1 MICSHS
7 VWKNPSSLW
16 WLSCSFL
23 LSVIRSLP
31 AKMHEGVGTVFTDMW
46 LSSCMLVHVVL
57 KWNFTFFFKNK
68 TLYFNATQNRLF
80 VMCWRGGITTQQL
93 FWKITF
99 LTLRLW
105 RNLYLFV
112 QNGHLN
118 FPSGF
123 PLFCPPG
130 GECFNCFDGGDI
142 SREYSTASIP
152 RFKSAPD
159 SSRCLCLMSRF
170 SSAYWTNDTGSK
182 SSLVIGSV

>member
-1 MICSHS
+1 MKGAICSGHFHVRFCW
-7 VWKNPSSLW
+7 VWLGPY
-16 WLSCSFL
+16 
-23 LSVIRSLP
+23 LP
-31 AKMHEGVGTVFTDMW
+31 KCMKVWEQYLQTCGFRPVCLFMW
-46 LSSCMLVHVVL
+46 S
-57 KWNFTFFFKNK
+57 WNEILPFFKNK
-68 TLYFNATQNRLF
+68 TLYFNATQNRLY
-80 VMCWRGGITTQQL
+80 VMCWRGGIATQQL

-123 PLFCPPG
+123 ALFCPPG
-130 GECFNCFDGGDI
+130 GECLKCFDGGDI